1 MPPAMQPH
9 YIECLTCGQQYQAVG
24 AEQDSV
30 RTYCIHCDQKLEER
44 NKGLIGQTLLLSIA
58 CLVLLVPA
66 NLYPILRFS
75 FQGQWSE
82 TQIVTSAILLWE
94 DHSPIVAFAIFFTAV
109 IAPFALHGMIT
120 TACLGLLTGW
130 FPRFTRGLWRVLFE
144 FAEWGMIDV
153 YLIALGVG
161 AIKLLS
167 LGSIEP
173 KPGLWVVLLFVLV
186 SGLCMASLNPSAVW
200 SELRAR
206 LPRRNGE
213 PSSNGPTCYHC
224 GSVQAGP
231 EESDCAVCAAPLH
244 ARSTDKTTVWNYL
257 IAAMFL
263 YIPANLLPVM
273 NMKVLDV
280 HADYTIMGGIIFLW
294 EEHDYVP
301 AIIVFLGSIV
311 VPIVKMLAIFFL
323 LFSHRSKRSQ
333 KAQTTLYLWVKTL
346 GRWSMVDIFVLGVL
360 VALGQ
365 MGVVATIEPKAGG
378 IAFCGVVICTMFA
391 ANGYQAWWI
400 WSKSESEKENEYAH
414 GTRSAHGNI

>member
-1 MPPAMQPH
+1 MPLPI
-9 YIECLTCGQQYQAVG
+9 IECLTCGERYETLDP
-24 AEQDSV
+24 EQDSV
-30 RTYCIHCDQKLEER
+30 RTYCSRCDQKLEER
-44 NKGLIGQTLLLSIA
+44 NKGLIWQALFLSIA

-82 TQIVTSAILLWE
+82 TRIITSALLLLH
-94 DHSPIVAFAIFFTAV
+94 DNSPVVAFAIFFTAV

-120 TACLGLLTGW
+120 TACIGLLTGS
-130 FPRFTRGLWRVLFE
+130 FPRFTRSLWRILFE

-167 LGSIEP
+167 MGSIEP

-186 SGLCMASLNPSAVW
+186 SGLCMASLNSSAVW
-200 SELRAR
+200 SEIRSRQAQRKDSTL
-206 LPRRNGE
+206 
-213 PSSNGPTCYHC
+213 SGPTCFHC
-224 GSVQAGP
+224 GSVQD
-231 EESDCAVCAAPLH
+231 ESGEPDCAVCEAPLH
-244 ARSTDKTTVWNYL
+244 ARSMDKSKVWCYL
-257 IAAMFL
+257 IAAACL
-263 YIPANLLPVM
+263 YLPANLLPVM
-273 NMKVLDV
+273 NMKILDV
-280 HADYTIMGGIIFLW
+280 HADYTIMGGILFLW

-311 VPIVKMLAIFFL
+311 VPIVKMVAIFLL
-323 LFSHRSKRSQ
+323 LFSHQIKRNQ
-333 KAQTTLYLWVKTL
+333 KQQTTLYLWVKTL

-391 ANGYQAWWI
+391 ANGYQPWWI
-400 WSKSESEKENEYAH
+400 WSKAESEKEIEYAH
-414 GTRSAHGNI
+414 GTRNAHGNT